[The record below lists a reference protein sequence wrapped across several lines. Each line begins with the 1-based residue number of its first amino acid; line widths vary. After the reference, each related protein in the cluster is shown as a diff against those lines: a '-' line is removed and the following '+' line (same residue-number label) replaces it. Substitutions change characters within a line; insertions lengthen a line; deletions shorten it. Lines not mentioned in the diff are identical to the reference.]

1 MQKILTIIVVF
12 VCSFIFVTIDASATS
27 YTARAYILDQGANV
41 RTGPG
46 TQNTRIKSLD
56 KGTYFNLV
64 EDRTYSDTNNYYN
77 CNSDW
82 YQIYYNGV
90 DTGYVCGDHV
100 EVVRSYSTD
109 DVTPTTA
116 CEVEMSNL
124 GFPSSYWGGLCNLK
138 EKYPNWQF
146 VALQTGID
154 WSYAVERESSCGKS
168 YIQTENESYMDR
180 SCTNQYGWDSSWKNA
195 SQTAVAYYMDPRN
208 FLSESYIFQFEYL
221 KYSLS
226 LDNYYSSSVLGII
239 QNSNFYTYHLGLN
252 NNLVDIITAVG
263 KEVDVSPTF
272 LAARIY
278 QELGSGTSLYNL
290 YSGRYEGYEDYYNF
304 YNYGVNDS
312 CATTNGTTYCGLSY
326 AKNNGWK
333 GVTNAIKGGASSISS
348 SYINVGQY
356 TTYLQKFNLIPTNM
370 NQQFS
375 HQFQTNI
382 VAPSSESIT
391 SYKSYNEIGLLNQA
405 FVFYIPVFTNMN
417 ATISN
422 SNSGGTGEEPSTDPS
437 TMDISTIVISSGYK
451 YQSGYMTGVEV
462 GADVSTVKGSLES
475 VAGYDNVTIFDINGN
490 IITSGTVKTGMKVQI
505 RNSVGSET
513 LEIAIKGDTSGDGV
527 INALDLLQV
536 QKYILGTYN
545 LTGVYAI
552 AGETSGDG
560 VINALDLLQVQ
571 KNILGTYTIVQ

>member
-1 MQKILTIIVVF
+1 
-12 VCSFIFVTIDASATS
+12 
-27 YTARAYILDQGANV
+27 
-41 RTGPG
+41 
-46 TQNTRIKSLD
+46 
-56 KGTYFNLV
+56 
-64 EDRTYSDTNNYYN
+64 
-77 CNSDW
+77 
-82 YQIYYNGV
+82 
-90 DTGYVCGDHV
+90 
-100 EVVRSYSTD
+100 
-109 DVTPTTA
+109 
-116 CEVEMSNL
+116 
-124 GFPSSYWGGLCNLK
+124 
-138 EKYPNWQF
+138 
-146 VALQTGID
+146 
-154 WSYAVERESSCGKS
+154 
-168 YIQTENESYMDR
+168 
-180 SCTNQYGWDSSWKNA
+180 
-195 SQTAVAYYMDPRN
+195 
-208 FLSESYIFQFEYL
+208 
-221 KYSLS
+221 
-226 LDNYYSSSVLGII
+226 
-239 QNSNFYTYHLGLN
+239 
-252 NNLVDIITAVG
+252 
-263 KEVDVSPTF
+263 
-272 LAARIY
+272 
-278 QELGSGTSLYNL
+278 
-290 YSGRYEGYEDYYNF
+290 
-304 YNYGVNDS
+304 
-312 CATTNGTTYCGLSY
+312 
-326 AKNNGWK
+326 
-333 GVTNAIKGGASSISS
+333 
-348 SYINVGQY
+348 
-356 TTYLQKFNLIPTNM
+356 M

>member
-1 MQKILTIIVVF
+1 MRKTMVF
-12 VCSFIFVTIDASATS
+12 ITLFICSFFLIHNVSATS
-27 YTARAYILDQGANV
+27 YTARAYINSSCNV

-46 TQNTRIKSLD
+46 TQNKRITSLYT
-56 KGTYFNLV
+56 GSYYNLV
-64 EDRTYSDTNNYYN
+64 VDQTFADTNNHYD

-82 YQIYYNGV
+82 YQVYYNGIDV
-90 DTGYVCGDHV
+90 GYVCGDHV
-100 EVVRSYSTD
+100 DVIHSYNTD
-109 DVTPTTA
+109 DVAPQTT

-124 GFPSSYWGGLCNLK
+124 GFPSSYWGGLCALK
-138 EKYPNWQF
+138 ERHPNWQF

-168 YIQTENESYMDR
+168 YIQTSNEEFMDR
-180 SCTNQYGWDSSWKNA
+180 SCNNQYGWDSSWKNA

-221 KYSLS
+221 KYSSS

-333 GVTNAIKGGASSISS
+333 GVTTAIKGGASSISS

-370 NQQFS
+370 NQQFT

-391 SYKSYNEIGLLNQA
+391 SYKSYNEVGLLNQA

-437 TMDISTIVISSGYK
+437 TMDISTIVTSSGYK

-462 GADVSTVKGSLES
+462 GTDVSTVKGSLES
-475 VAGYDNVTIFDINGN
+475 VAGLNNIIVFDSSGN
-490 IITSGTVKTGMKVQI
+490 IINSGIVKTGMKIQI
-505 RNSVGSET
+505 NNAYGSET
-513 LEIAIKGDTSGDGV
+513 LQIAIKGDTSGDGV
-527 INALDLLQV
+527 INV
-536 QKYILGTYN
+536 
-545 LTGVYAI
+545 
-552 AGETSGDG
+552 
-560 VINALDLLQVQ
+560 LDLLQVQ
-571 KNILGTYTIVQ
+571 KNILGVYNFSGVHKLAADTSGDGIINVLDLLQIQKNILGVSSIQQ

>member
-1 MQKILTIIVVF
+1 MRKIM
-12 VCSFIFVTIDASATS
+12 IFVTLFICSFFLIHNVSATS
-27 YTARAYILDQGANV
+27 YTARAYINSSCNV

-46 TQNTRIKSLD
+46 TQNKRITSLYT
-56 KGTYFNLV
+56 GSYYNLV
-64 EDRTYSDTNNYYN
+64 VDQTFADTNNHYD

-82 YQIYYNGV
+82 YQVYYNGIDV
-90 DTGYVCGDHV
+90 GYVCGDHV
-100 EVVRSYSTD
+100 DVIHSYNTD
-109 DVTPTTA
+109 DVAPQTT

-124 GFPSSYWGGLCNLK
+124 GFPSSYWGGLCALK
-138 EKYPNWQF
+138 ERHPNWQF

-168 YIQTENESYMDR
+168 YIQTSNEEFMDR
-180 SCTNQYGWDSSWKNA
+180 SCNNQYGWDSSWKNA

-221 KYSLS
+221 KYSSS

-333 GVTNAIKGGASSISS
+333 GVTTAIKGGASSISS

-370 NQQFS
+370 NQQFT

-391 SYKSYNEIGLLNQA
+391 SYKSYNEVGLLNQA

-437 TMDISTIVISSGYK
+437 TMDISTIVTSSGYK

-462 GADVSTVKGSLES
+462 GTDVSTVKGSLES
-475 VAGYDNVTIFDINGN
+475 VAGLNNIIVFDSSGN
-490 IITSGTVKTGMKVQI
+490 IINSGIVKTGMKIQI
-505 RNSVGSET
+505 NNAYGSET
-513 LEIAIKGDTSGDGV
+513 LQIAIKGDTSGDGV
-527 INALDLLQV
+527 INV
-536 QKYILGTYN
+536 
-545 LTGVYAI
+545 
-552 AGETSGDG
+552 
-560 VINALDLLQVQ
+560 LDLLQVQ
-571 KNILGTYTIVQ
+571 KNILGVYNFSGVHKLAADTSGDGIINVLDLLQIQKNILGVSSIQQ

>member
-1 MQKILTIIVVF
+1 MRKTMVF
-12 VCSFIFVTIDASATS
+12 ITLFICSFFLIHNVSATS
-27 YTARAYILDQGANV
+27 YTARAYINSSCNV

-46 TQNTRIKSLD
+46 TQNKRITSLYT
-56 KGTYFNLV
+56 GSYYNLV
-64 EDRTYSDTNNYYN
+64 VDQTFADTNNHYD

-82 YQIYYNGV
+82 YQVYYNGIDV
-90 DTGYVCGDHV
+90 GYVCGDHV
-100 EVVRSYSTD
+100 DVIHSYNTD
-109 DVTPTTA
+109 DVAPQTT

-124 GFPSSYWGGLCNLK
+124 GFPSSYWGGLCALK
-138 EKYPNWQF
+138 ERHPNWQF

-168 YIQTENESYMDR
+168 YIQTSNEEFMDS
-180 SCTNQYGWDSSWKNA
+180 SCNNQYAWDSSWKNA
-195 SQTAVAYYMDPRN
+195 HLTAVSYYMDPRN

-221 KYSLS
+221 KYSSS

-333 GVTNAIKGGASSISS
+333 GVTTAIKGGASSISS

-370 NQQFS
+370 NQQFT

-391 SYKSYNEIGLLNQA
+391 SYKSYNEVGLLNQA

-437 TMDISTIVISSGYK
+437 TMDISTIVTSSGYK

-462 GADVSTVKGSLES
+462 GSDVSTVKGSLES
-475 VAGYDNVTIFDINGN
+475 VAGLNNIIVFDSSGN
-490 IITSGTVKTGMKVQI
+490 IINSGIVKTGMKIQI
-505 RNSVGSET
+505 NNAYGSET
-513 LEIAIKGDTSGDGV
+513 LQIAIKGDTSGDGV
-527 INALDLLQV
+527 INV
-536 QKYILGTYN
+536 
-545 LTGVYAI
+545 
-552 AGETSGDG
+552 
-560 VINALDLLQVQ
+560 LDLLQVQ
-571 KNILGTYTIVQ
+571 KNILGVYNFSGVHKLAADTSGDGIINVLDLLQIQNNILCVSSIYE

>member
-1 MQKILTIIVVF
+1 MRKIM
-12 VCSFIFVTIDASATS
+12 IFVTLFICSFFLIHNVSATS
-27 YTARAYILDQGANV
+27 YTARAYINSSCNV

-46 TQNTRIKSLD
+46 TQNKRITSLYT
-56 KGTYFNLV
+56 GSYYNLV
-64 EDRTYSDTNNYYN
+64 VDQTFADTNNHYD

-82 YQIYYNGV
+82 YQVYYNGIDV
-90 DTGYVCGDHV
+90 GYVCGDHV
-100 EVVRSYSTD
+100 DVIHSYNTD
-109 DVTPTTA
+109 DVAPQTT

-124 GFPSSYWGGLCNLK
+124 GFPSSYWGGLCALK
-138 EKYPNWQF
+138 ERHPNWQF

-168 YIQTENESYMDR
+168 YIQTSNEEFMDR
-180 SCTNQYGWDSSWKNA
+180 SCNNQYGWDSSWKNA
-195 SQTAVAYYMDPRN
+195 SQKALAYYMDPRN
-208 FLSESYIFQFEYL
+208 FLSDRFIFQFEYL
-221 KYSLS
+221 KYSSS

-333 GVTNAIKGGASSISS
+333 GVTTAIKGGASSISS

-370 NQQFS
+370 NQQFT

-391 SYKSYNEIGLLNQA
+391 SYKSYNEVGLLNQA

-437 TMDISTIVISSGYK
+437 TMDISTIVTSSGYK

-462 GADVSTVKGSLES
+462 GTDVSTVKGSLES
-475 VAGYDNVTIFDINGN
+475 VAGLNNIIVFDSSGN
-490 IITSGTVKTGMKVQI
+490 IINSGIVKTGMKIQI
-505 RNSVGSET
+505 NNAYGSET
-513 LEIAIKGDTSGDGV
+513 LQIAIKGDTSGDGT

-545 LTGVYAI
+545 LSGAYSI
-552 AGETSGDG
+552 AGDTSADG
-560 VINALDLLQVQ
+560 TINALDLLQVQ
-571 KNILGTYTIVQ
+571 KNILGTYVIVQ

>member
-1 MQKILTIIVVF
+1 MRKIIVFVTLF
-12 VCSFIFVTIDASATS
+12 VCSFFLMYNVSAAS
-27 YTARAYILDQGANV
+27 YTARAYINSSCNV

-46 TQNTRIKSLD
+46 TQNKRITSLYT
-56 KGTYFNLV
+56 GSYYNLV
-64 EDRTYSDTNNYYN
+64 VDQTFTDTNNHYD

-82 YQIYYNGV
+82 YQVYYNGIDV
-90 DTGYVCGDHV
+90 GYVCGDHV
-100 EVVRSYSTD
+100 DVIHSYNTD
-109 DVTPTTA
+109 DVAPQTT

-124 GFPSSYWGGLCNLK
+124 GFPSSYWGGLCALK
-138 EKYPNWQF
+138 ERHPNWQF

-168 YIQTENESYMDR
+168 YIQTSNEEFMDR
-180 SCTNQYGWDSSWKNA
+180 SCNNQYGWDSSWKNA

-221 KYSLS
+221 KYSSS

-333 GVTNAIKGGASSISS
+333 GVTTAIKGGASSISS

-370 NQQFS
+370 NQQFT

-391 SYKSYNEIGLLNQA
+391 SYKSYNEVGLLNQA

-437 TMDISTIVISSGYK
+437 TMDISTIVTSSGYK

-462 GADVSTVKGSLES
+462 GTDVSTVKGSLES
-475 VAGYDNVTIFDINGN
+475 VAGLNNIIVFDSSGN
-490 IITSGTVKTGMKVQI
+490 IINSGIVKTGMKIQI
-505 RNSVGSET
+505 NNAYGSET
-513 LEIAIKGDTSGDGV
+513 LQIAIKGDTSGDGV
-527 INALDLLQV
+527 INV
-536 QKYILGTYN
+536 
-545 LTGVYAI
+545 
-552 AGETSGDG
+552 
-560 VINALDLLQVQ
+560 LDLLQVQ
-571 KNILGTYTIVQ
+571 KNILGVYNFSGVHKLAADTSGDGIINVLDLLQIQKNILGVSSIQQ

>member
-1 MQKILTIIVVF
+1 MRKIIVF
-12 VCSFIFVTIDASATS
+12 VTLFICSFFLIHNVSATS
-27 YTARAYILDQGANV
+27 YTARAYINSSCNV

-46 TQNTRIKSLD
+46 TQNKRITSLYT
-56 KGTYFNLV
+56 GSYYNLV
-64 EDRTYSDTNNYYN
+64 VDQTFADTNNHYD

-82 YQIYYNGV
+82 YQVYYNGIDV
-90 DTGYVCGDHV
+90 GYVCGDHV
-100 EVVRSYSTD
+100 DVIHSYNTD
-109 DVTPTTA
+109 DVAPQTT

-124 GFPSSYWGGLCNLK
+124 GFPSSYWGGLCALK
-138 EKYPNWQF
+138 ERHPNWQF

-168 YIQTENESYMDR
+168 YIQTSNEKFMDR
-180 SCTNQYGWDSSWKNA
+180 SCNNQYGWDSSWKNA

-221 KYSLS
+221 KYSSS

-333 GVTNAIKGGASSISS
+333 GVTTAIKGGASSISS

-370 NQQFS
+370 NQQFT

-391 SYKSYNEIGLLNQA
+391 SYKSYNEVGLLNQA

-437 TMDISTIVISSGYK
+437 TMDISTIVTSSGYK

-462 GADVSTVKGSLES
+462 GTDVSTVKGSLES
-475 VAGYDNVTIFDINGN
+475 VAGLNNIIVFDSSGN
-490 IITSGTVKTGMKVQI
+490 IINSGIVKTGMKIQI
-505 RNSVGSET
+505 NNAYGSET
-513 LEIAIKGDTSGDGV
+513 LQIAIKGDTSGDGV
-527 INALDLLQV
+527 INV
-536 QKYILGTYN
+536 
-545 LTGVYAI
+545 
-552 AGETSGDG
+552 
-560 VINALDLLQVQ
+560 LDLLQVQ
-571 KNILGTYTIVQ
+571 KNILGVYNFSGVHKLAADTSGDGIINVLDLLQIQKNILGVSSIQQ

>member
-1 MQKILTIIVVF
+1 MRKTMVF
-12 VCSFIFVTIDASATS
+12 VTLFICSFFLIHNVSATS
-27 YTARAYILDQGANV
+27 YTARAYINSSCNV

-46 TQNTRIKSLD
+46 TQNKRITSLYT
-56 KGTYFNLV
+56 GSYYNLV
-64 EDRTYSDTNNYYN
+64 VDQTFADTNNHYD

-82 YQIYYNGV
+82 YQVYYNGIDV
-90 DTGYVCGDHV
+90 GYVCGDHV
-100 EVVRSYSTD
+100 DVIHSYNTD
-109 DVTPTTA
+109 DVAPQTT

-124 GFPSSYWGGLCNLK
+124 GFPSSYWGGLCALK
-138 EKYPNWQF
+138 ERHPNWQF

-168 YIQTENESYMDR
+168 YIQTSNEEFMDR
-180 SCTNQYGWDSSWKNA
+180 SCNNQYGWDSSWKNA

-221 KYSLS
+221 KYSSS

-333 GVTNAIKGGASSISS
+333 GVTTAIKGGASSISS

-370 NQQFS
+370 NQQFT

-391 SYKSYNEIGLLNQA
+391 SYKSYNEVGLLNQA

-437 TMDISTIVISSGYK
+437 TMDISTIVTSSGYK

-462 GADVSTVKGSLES
+462 GTDVSTVKGSLES
-475 VAGYDNVTIFDINGN
+475 VAGLNNIIVFDSSGN
-490 IITSGTVKTGMKVQI
+490 IINSGIVKTGMKIQI
-505 RNSVGSET
+505 NNAYGSET
-513 LEIAIKGDTSGDGV
+513 LQIAIKGDTSGDGV
-527 INALDLLQV
+527 INV
-536 QKYILGTYN
+536 
-545 LTGVYAI
+545 
-552 AGETSGDG
+552 
-560 VINALDLLQVQ
+560 LDLLQVQ
-571 KNILGTYTIVQ
+571 KNILGVYNFSGVHKLAADTSGDGIINVLDLLQIQKNILGVSSIQQ

>member
-1 MQKILTIIVVF
+1 MRKTMVF
-12 VCSFIFVTIDASATS
+12 ITLFICSFFLIHNVSATS
-27 YTARAYILDQGANV
+27 YTARAYINSSCNV

-46 TQNTRIKSLD
+46 TQNKRITSLYT
-56 KGTYFNLV
+56 GSYYNLV
-64 EDRTYSDTNNYYN
+64 VDQTFTDTNNHYD

-82 YQIYYNGV
+82 YQVYYNGIDV
-90 DTGYVCGDHV
+90 GYVCGDHV
-100 EVVRSYSTD
+100 DVIHSYNTD
-109 DVTPTTA
+109 DVAPQTT

-124 GFPSSYWGGLCNLK
+124 GFPSSYWGGLCALK
-138 EKYPNWQF
+138 ERHPNWQF

-168 YIQTENESYMDR
+168 YIQTSNEEFMDR
-180 SCTNQYGWDSSWKNA
+180 SCNNQYGWDSSWKNA

-221 KYSLS
+221 KYSSS

-333 GVTNAIKGGASSISS
+333 GVTTAIKGGASSISS

-370 NQQFS
+370 NQQFT

-391 SYKSYNEIGLLNQA
+391 SYKSYNEVGLLNQA

-437 TMDISTIVISSGYK
+437 TMDISTIVTSSGYK

-462 GADVSTVKGSLES
+462 GTDVSTVKGSLES
-475 VAGYDNVTIFDINGN
+475 VAGLNNIIVFDSSGN
-490 IITSGTVKTGMKVQI
+490 IINSGIVKTGMKIQI
-505 RNSVGSET
+505 NNAYGSET
-513 LEIAIKGDTSGDGV
+513 LQIAIKGDTSGDGV
-527 INALDLLQV
+527 INV
-536 QKYILGTYN
+536 
-545 LTGVYAI
+545 
-552 AGETSGDG
+552 
-560 VINALDLLQVQ
+560 LDLLQVQ
-571 KNILGTYTIVQ
+571 KNILGVYNFSGVHKLAADTSGDGIINVLDLLQIQKNILGVSSIQQ

>member
-1 MQKILTIIVVF
+1 MRKIM
-12 VCSFIFVTIDASATS
+12 IFVTLFICSFFLIHNVSATS
-27 YTARAYILDQGANV
+27 YTARAYINSSCNV

-46 TQNTRIKSLD
+46 TQNKRITSLYT
-56 KGTYFNLV
+56 GSYYNLV
-64 EDRTYSDTNNYYN
+64 VDQTFADTNNHYD

-82 YQIYYNGV
+82 YQVYYNGIDV
-90 DTGYVCGDHV
+90 GYVCGDHV
-100 EVVRSYSTD
+100 DVIHSYNTD
-109 DVTPTTA
+109 DVAPQTT

-124 GFPSSYWGGLCNLK
+124 GFPSSYWGGLCALK
-138 EKYPNWQF
+138 ERHPNWQF

-168 YIQTENESYMDR
+168 YIQTSNEEFMDR
-180 SCTNQYGWDSSWKNA
+180 SCNNQYGWDSSWKNA
-195 SQTAVAYYMDPRN
+195 SQTAVANYMDPRK
-208 FLSESYIFQFEYL
+208 FFSESKICKFEYL
-221 KYSLS
+221 KYSSS

-333 GVTNAIKGGASSISS
+333 GVTTAIKGGASSISS

-370 NQQFS
+370 NQQFT

-391 SYKSYNEIGLLNQA
+391 SYKSYNEVCLLNQA

-437 TMDISTIVISSGYK
+437 TMDISTIVTSSGYK

-462 GADVSTVKGSLES
+462 GTDVSTVKGSLES
-475 VAGYDNVTIFDINGN
+475 VAGLNNIIVFDSSGN
-490 IITSGTVKTGMKVQI
+490 IINSGIVKTGMKIQI
-505 RNSVGSET
+505 NNAYGSET
-513 LEIAIKGDTSGDGV
+513 LQIAIKGDTSGDGT

-545 LTGVYAI
+545 LSGAYSI
-552 AGETSGDG
+552 AGDTSADG
-560 VINALDLLQVQ
+560 TINALDLLQVQ
-571 KNILGTYTIVQ
+571 KNILGTYVIVQ